1 MYVACV
7 FSRGT
12 LKLFFHTQL
21 GNHDHDD
28 HTQHESEQLLAPLHA
43 EISPQRSQHP
53 HDLLPQPSFLTMVQ
67 SF

>member
-7 FSRGT
+7 FSRST

-21 GNHDHDD
+21 ENHDHDA
-28 HTQHESEQLLAPLHA
+28 HTQHESELLLVMARGNYTWKSVLR
-43 EISPQRSQHP
+43 EVSI
-53 HDLLPQPSFLTMVQ
+53 LMTCFLTMVQ